1 MKVLIAGDRVRYLAH
16 AAEIPAAQKAEM
28 VFADREA
35 SEEEL
40 LAAAPDA
47 EVLFVDPVE
56 PVSERVIAGMPRLKM
71 IHCEGVGVDRIDLAA
86 ARRRGV
92 YVCNNAGC
100 NAPAVAELSIT
111 LMSMLLH
118 RSLWGDSMVRRG
130 LQNEAVNETLA
141 RIPRDL
147 SDCTVGL
154 VGFGSIAQAAAE
166 RLRAYGARLCYWTR
180 RRRDGATAERFGVR
194 YLPLEELAA
203 QSHVVSLYLPANEET
218 TGLIGRDFLS
228 RMQPDGYLVNTG
240 RGAVIDDRA
249 LCEALERGTLAGAAL
264 DAYFPEPVTEAHPL
278 VRFAVGHP
286 DKLIFSPHVG
296 GITASSYRRAHGMM
310 WADVEK
316 LAEGKRPDHVVN
328 GL

>member
-1 MKVLIAGDRVRYLAH
+1 MKVLIAGDKARYLAY
-16 AAEIPAAQKAEM
+16 AAEIPAAGKAEL

-35 SEEEL
+35 AAEEL
-40 LAAAPDA
+40 LTAAPDA
-47 EVLFVDPVE
+47 DVLFVDPVE
-56 PVSERVIAGMPRLKM
+56 PVPERVMAGMPNLKM

-86 ARRRGV
+86 ARRRGI

-111 LMSMLLH
+111 LISMLLR
-118 RSLWGDSMVRRG
+118 RSIWGDSMVRRG
-130 LQNEAVNETLA
+130 LQNEAVSETLA

-166 RLRAYGARLCYWTR
+166 RLKAYGSGLCYWTC
-180 RRRDGATAERFGVR
+180 RRRDSAVEGRFGIR
-194 YLPLEELAA
+194 YLPLEDLAA
-203 QSHVVSLYLPANEET
+203 QSNVVSLYLPANEET

-228 RMQPDGYLVNTG
+228 RMQPGSYLVNTG
-240 RGAVIDDRA
+240 RGAVINDRA
-249 LCEALERGTLAGAAL
+249 LCEALEQGTLAGAAL

-278 VRFAVGHP
+278 VRFAARHP

-296 GITASSYRRAHGMM
+296 GITTSSYRRGHQMM

-316 LAEGKRPDHVVN
+316 LAGGKRPDHVVN